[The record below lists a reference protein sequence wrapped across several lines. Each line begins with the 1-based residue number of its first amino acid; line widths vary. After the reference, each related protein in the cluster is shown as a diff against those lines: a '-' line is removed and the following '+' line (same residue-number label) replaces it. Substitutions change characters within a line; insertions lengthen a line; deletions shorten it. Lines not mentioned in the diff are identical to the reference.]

1 MSSLKDYMVV
11 SYGYETIYGFSGG
24 GLERIKKEIV
34 EYNLYGILETCSK
47 IALTLHAN
55 GFANQQTQIKLIR
68 DIFADDLDL
77 RKRIVAAIR
86 QGKAPWAI
94 FTEHQLLCLVKI
106 ALQFAPHDQG
116 KSVTPQDVGK
126 VGRWLL
132 IATDMCLED
141 GVVKNLI
148 IPREQQREKVREFV
162 ARQYFFMASERL
174 PYRVVRFEKL
184 FNLIRKIHPKFN
196 IDRFFSKAT
205 GSVALKDYISFCFF
219 FLVNWVNKTTKTPDI
234 TKEWIVCK
242 DKYFEQTS
250 LKPKEID
257 SVLSVL
263 LLDVEKYSPDYQKAV
278 NDILG
283 GQDIYAYNFLQL
295 RQRPLIT
302 FNDKCFVTPSPNF
315 LMDKATEGIYWI
327 LENYFRAN
335 NLKQQ
340 RDLLPS
346 VWGDAFEEYIHQRL
360 ESSFGKS
367 SYYRNFTVKGDEK
380 FDGIV
385 DGQSVVLCIETKY
398 AHWSYKAQLTGKR
411 EDMEVTLK
419 QLFSSGKKVKGLGQ
433 LTRSIIGLEKQ
444 IWQLPF
450 DRKNRKIL
458 PILVVGE
465 MMPMDAY
472 NRKFYEDLA
481 RTAGVFYESS
491 TVMPFII
498 LNAEEIEMLEAIAV
512 EHGKDMTENLLIQ
525 YSEMFGKRNADGYV
539 KEALEF
545 KNFLHAISYPAPNN
559 PKLFKEFDRISL
571 RAQKKGFPKS
581 FKKKNIGR
589 KHI

>member
-1 MSSLKDYMVV
+1 MIV

-24 GLERIKKEIV
+24 GLERIKIEIV
-34 EYNLYGILETCSK
+34 EFNLFGILETCSK
-47 IALTLHAN
+47 IALNLHAN

-77 RKRIVAAIR
+77 RKRTVAAIR
-86 QGKAPWAI
+86 NGKAPWAI

-106 ALQFAPHDQG
+106 ALQFAPHNEG

-162 ARQYFFMASERL
+162 TRQYFFMANERL

-184 FNLIRKIHPKFN
+184 FDLIRKLYPKFN
-196 IDRFFSKAT
+196 IDKLFSKAT
-205 GSVALKDYISFCFF
+205 GSVELKDYISFCFF
-219 FLVNWVNKTTKTPDI
+219 LLVNWVNKTTKTPDI
-234 TKEWIVCK
+234 TKEWIICK

-257 SVLSVL
+257 SVLSIL
-263 LLDVEKYSPDYQKAV
+263 LLDLEKYIDDYQKAIK
-278 NDILG
+278 DILG

-295 RQRPLIT
+295 RQRPLVP

-346 VWGDAFEEYIHQRL
+346 VWGNAFEEYVHQRL
-360 ESSFGKS
+360 ESAFSKK
-367 SYYRNFTVKGDEK
+367 SYYRNFTVNGDEK

-385 DGQSVVLCIETKY
+385 NGQSAILCIETKY

-444 IWQLPF
+444 NWQLPF
-450 DRKNRKIL
+450 DGKNKKIL

-481 RTAGVFYESS
+481 RGAGVFYESS
-491 TVMPFII
+491 SVMPFIV
-498 LNAEEIEMLEAIAV
+498 LNAEEVEMLEAIAT
-512 EHGKDMTENLLIQ
+512 EHGKDMAENLLIQ
-525 YSEMFGKRNADGYV
+525 YSELFGKRNADGYV

-545 KNFLHAISYPAPNN
+545 KNFLHSISYPAPNN
-559 PKLFKEFDRISL
+559 SKLFKEFDRISL

-581 FKKKNIGR
+581 FKKGHRKSKNV
-589 KHI
+589 

>member
-1 MSSLKDYMVV
+1 MIV

-24 GLERIKKEIV
+24 GLERIKSEIA

-77 RKRIVAAIR
+77 RKRIVIAIR

-94 FTEHQLLCLVKI
+94 FTEHQILCLVKI
-106 ALQFAPHDQG
+106 ALQFAPHNVG

-148 IPREQQREKVREFV
+148 IPREQQRERVREFV
-162 ARQYFFMASERL
+162 TRQYFFMASERL

-184 FNLIRKIHPKFN
+184 FNLIRKLHSGFN
-196 IDRFFSKAT
+196 IDELFSQAT
-205 GSVALKDYISFCFF
+205 GGILLKDYVSFCFF
-219 FLVNWVNKTTKTPDI
+219 LLVNWVNKTTKTPDI
-234 TKEWIVCK
+234 TKEWIICK
-242 DKYFEQTS
+242 DKYFEQTN
-250 LKPKEID
+250 LKSKEID
-257 SVLSVL
+257 AVLSIL
-263 LLDVEKYSPDYQKAV
+263 LLDVEKYAGDYQTV
-278 NDILG
+278 MQDILG

-295 RQRPLIT
+295 RQRPLIP
-302 FNDKCFVTPSPNF
+302 FNDKCFVTPSPNI
-315 LMDKATEGIYWI
+315 LMDKTTEGIYWV
-327 LENYFRAN
+327 LENYLRAKS
-335 NLKQQ
+335 LKKQ

-346 VWGDAFEEYIHQRL
+346 VWGDAFEEYNHQRL
-360 ESSFGKS
+360 ESSFRKD
-367 SYYRNFTVKGDEK
+367 SYTRNFTVKGDER
-380 FDGIV
+380 FDGIIN
-385 DGQSVVLCIETKY
+385 GQTVVMCVETKY
-398 AHWSYKAQLTGKR
+398 AHWSYKAQLTGRK

-419 QLFSSGKKVKGLGQ
+419 QLFSGGKKIKGLGQ
-433 LTRSIIGLEKQ
+433 LTRSIIGLEEKT
-444 IWQLPF
+444 WQLPF

-472 NRKFYEDLA
+472 NRKLYEDFA
-481 RTAGVFYESS
+481 RSAGVFYESS
-491 TVMPFII
+491 SVMPFIV
-498 LNAEEIEMLEAIAV
+498 LNAEEVEMLESVAI
-512 EHGKDMTENLLIQ
+512 EHGKDMAENLLIQ

-545 KNFLHAISYPAPNN
+545 KNFLHSISYPVPNN
-559 PKLFKEFDRISL
+559 PVLFKEFDRISL

-581 FKKKNIGR
+581 FRKKHETKR
-589 KHI
+589 R